1 MPAAVVAIGII
12 YGLCLFLK
20 ALIEMG
26 PAAPY
31 FLGFCLLIGLILFIG
46 VKIEDRKKEKETY

>member
-12 YGLCLFLK
+12 YGLCFILK

-26 PAAPY
+26 PAAP
-31 FLGFCLLIGLILFIG
+31 
-46 VKIEDRKKEKETY
+46 